1 MMWNYRWELINRL
14 LLLNSTGAIFREKV
28 GPNIGREVISQH

>member
-14 LLLNSTGAIFREKV
+14 LFLNFIGVIFREKV
-28 GPNIGREVISQH
+28 GLNIGREVIS